1 MTDTTTNPETE
12 PNDMALT
19 TKINNLFKSRD
30 GQLVD
35 TVTGKLAAARAAHDA
50 LLSQRPD
57 AALADAM
64 GEEGAADALAALMAE
79 IAASEQRISL
89 LTLALEEAEKREAER
104 KRQARLAA
112 DKSRVRALEQHLGR
126 LRVAAAQYERAV
138 SECAQAWSSMLDAS
152 RRASQLLIGGDD
164 RAGAEL
170 ISPAKLRE
178 YCTAQMELQA
188 YPQHPSEIAHPLPG
202 ARLLPYWDGE
212 QRPRPLTETL
222 TSHCDWLLGKT
233 AASGEA
239 RANAGVVSDAA

>member
-1 MTDTTTNPETE
+1 MTDTTNTE

-30 GQLVD
+30 GQMVD
-35 TVTGKLAAARAAHDA
+35 TVTAKLAAARTAHDA
-50 LLSQRPD
+50 LLAQRPD
-57 AALADAM
+57 AALADAL
-64 GEEGAADALAALMAE
+64 GEEGAADALANLMAA
-79 IAASEQRISL
+79 IAASDQKIGL
-89 LTLALEEAEKREAER
+89 LELALVEAESREQQR

-126 LRVAAAQYERAV
+126 LRVAAAQYERAI
-138 SECAQAWSSMLDAS
+138 SETAQAWSTMLDAS
-152 RRASQLLIGGDD
+152 RRASQLLLNGPDA
-164 RAGAEL
+164 AGADL

-202 ARLLPYWDGE
+202 ARLLPYWDGD

-222 TSHCDWLLGKT
+222 TSHCDWLLGHT
-233 AASGEA
+233 SSNGEA
-239 RANAGVVSDAA
+239 RANAGAIPDAA